1 MNVLFSAVAEHQDFD
16 AIRATDRKTNEGVND
31 MRELV
36 GNLNITD
43 EDFPFPELIF
53 LT

>member
-1 MNVLFSAVAEHQDFD
+1 MNVLLVAVAKHQDFD
-16 AIRATDRKTNEGVND
+16 AIGPTDRKTNEGVND
-31 MRELV
+31 MRERV
-36 GNLNITD
+36 GDLDITN